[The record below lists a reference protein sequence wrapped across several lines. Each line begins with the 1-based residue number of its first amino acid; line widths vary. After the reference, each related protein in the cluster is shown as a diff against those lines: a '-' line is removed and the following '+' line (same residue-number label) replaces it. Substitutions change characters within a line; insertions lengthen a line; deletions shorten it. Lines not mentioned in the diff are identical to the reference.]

1 MILKIADWEFDI
13 DMERTMAYS
22 AAEAADHCDCAY
34 CRNFYEAVDY
44 DCPALRIF
52 LAQFGIDV
60 EAPDELMPYEKIPT
74 PDGLDNLVLYSGKY
88 VVFGSIV
95 KPGKTRFALGAVDL
109 WPTEKTDFDF
119 EDPHFV
125 ISMEESEIRWV
136 LDEPFEEVVSPA
148 NEPSFLQK
156 MWDRLLGRVPKDSI
170 DS

>member
-22 AAEAADHCDCAY
+22 AAETAEHCDCAY
-34 CRNFYEAVDY
+34 CRNFYAAVDF

-60 EAPDELMPYEKIPT
+60 EAPDVLMPYDKIPG

-95 KPGKTRFALGAVDL
+95 KQGKTRFALGAADL
-109 WPTEKTDFDF
+109 WANEDTEFSFDA
-119 EDPHFV
+119 PYFV
-125 ISMEESEIRWV
+125 LTLEESLIRWV
-136 LDEPFEEVVSPA
+136 IDEPFEEVVSPA
-148 NEPSFLQK
+148 NEPSFLEK
-156 MWDRLLGRVPKDSI
+156 MWDRLLGKSPKSNI